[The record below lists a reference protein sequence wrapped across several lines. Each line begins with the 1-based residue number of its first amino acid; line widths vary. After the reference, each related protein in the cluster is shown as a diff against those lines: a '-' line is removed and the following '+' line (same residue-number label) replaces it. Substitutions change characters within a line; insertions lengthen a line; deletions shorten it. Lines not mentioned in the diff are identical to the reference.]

1 MMIVT
6 FYSERYNERSLI
18 GVFCQ
23 IWVLPNIIALA
34 VIPNTSSAWARYA
47 ILTVLLSFPSG
58 TRSIYPREFAT
69 QI

>member
-6 FYSERYNERSLI
+6 FYSERYNERGLI

-34 VIPNTSSAWARYA
+34 VIPNTSSAWARYV

-58 TRSIYPREFAT
+58 TRSICLGKPDT